1 MLHQSVMGL
10 YRIIAIIIICTPMVV
25 NVINK
30 GEIIDSLVYLPLLT
44 LLLTFFFIYLDK
56 KLTCALSQLSK
67 NTITL
72 PRFQSSSPIKRI
84 AKKVTSTRHCIF
96 IH

>member
-56 KLTCALSQLSK
+56 KLKHTFEQLQQKAIPVSPFSNIK
-67 NTITL
+67 NKI
-72 PRFQSSSPIKRI
+72 PKRI
-84 AKKVTSTRHCIF
+84 YRHQINY
-96 IH
+96 